1 MKFKKRASAGTPSP
15 QSPEDSFRMKA
26 HDPDGAGPE
35 AAPPADTILVQHG
48 IHTVDYPGGGL
59 TVREVRERL
68 APVINIDPE
77 SVAVVG
83 GNPVVDESEHVLSS
97 SDQILSFVKK
107 SAVKG
112 QGGRAAGGGTGGDR
126 GR

>member
-1 MKFKKRASAGTPSP
+1 MEFKKRSRPRASAPAPSEAPVVKSREASGGGAGTP
-15 QSPEDSFRMKA
+15 
-26 HDPDGAGPE
+26 
-35 AAPPADTILVQHG
+35 PPADTITVQHG
-48 IHTVDYPGGGL
+48 IHTDNYPVVGL

-68 APVINIDPE
+68 APVMNIDPE
-77 SVAVVG
+77 SVAVVA
-83 GNPVVDESEHVLSS
+83 GNPVVDEGDHVLSS

-112 QGGRAAGGGTGGDR
+112 GGGHAGAPGTGGRR